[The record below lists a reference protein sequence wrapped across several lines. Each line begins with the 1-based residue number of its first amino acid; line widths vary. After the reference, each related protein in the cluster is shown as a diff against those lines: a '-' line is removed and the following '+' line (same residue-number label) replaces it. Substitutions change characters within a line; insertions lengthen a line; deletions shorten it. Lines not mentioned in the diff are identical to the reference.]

1 MKGKILFVVGLGVGY
16 VLGTRAGRERYE
28 QIRKAA
34 ERVWNQPSVQQG
46 VGTVK
51 EFATAR
57 VGDLGETV
65 LDGVKSLIGNATKSS
80 GATKQDVSSAAR
92 TAKSNISKAADAARS
107 AVDDAASK
115 LDDAIDD
122 ARWIKEHGLRGGV
135 LLPTLAPDVTWV
147 KPLYDPAY
155 DRLWAVLEVWSD
167 FRDAFTPLDVK
178 LIDKVI
184 AALAKKTPAA

>member
-57 VGDLGETV
+57 VGDLSETV
-65 LDGVKSLIGNATKSS
+65 LDGVKNLIGNATKSS

-92 TAKSNISKAADAARS
+92 TAKANISKAADAARS

-122 ARWIKEHGLRGGV
+122 TAEIASKSAKSSTSKSSTAKSRATKPSPTTGASAPGDETASAGL
-135 LLPTLAPDVTWV
+135 
-147 KPLYDPAY
+147 
-155 DRLWAVLEVWSD
+155 
-167 FRDAFTPLDVK
+167 
-178 LIDKVI
+178 
-184 AALAKKTPAA
+184 

>member
-34 ERVWNQPSVQQG
+34 QSVWNTPTVQHG

-51 EFATAR
+51 DFAMTR
-57 VGDLGETV
+57 VGDLSDTV
-65 LDGVKSLIGNATKSS
+65 LDGVKGFIGNATKTS
-80 GATKQDVSSAAR
+80 GATKQDVSRAAR
-92 TAKSNISKAADAARS
+92 SAKQNISKAADAAKS

-122 ARWIKEHGLRGGV
+122 A
-135 LLPTLAPDVTWV
+135 ADVAS
-147 KPLYDPAY
+147 K
-155 DRLWAVLEVWSD
+155 S
-167 FRDAFTPLDVK
+167 
-178 LIDKVI
+178 
-184 AALAKKTPAA
+184 AATSKSSSSAAKSRTSKPAAKGSSAASGSGSSSTSGS

>member
-34 ERVWNQPSVQQG
+34 QSVWNTPTVQQG

-51 EFATAR
+51 DFAMTR
-57 VGDLGETV
+57 VGDLSDTV
-65 LDGVKSLIGNATKSS
+65 LGGVKSFIGNATKTS
-80 GATKQDVSSAAR
+80 GATKHDVSRAAR
-92 TAKSNISKAADAARS
+92 SAKQNISKAADAAKS

-122 ARWIKEHGLRGGV
+122 AAGV
-135 LLPTLAPDVTWV
+135 AS
-147 KPLYDPAY
+147 K
-155 DRLWAVLEVWSD
+155 S
-167 FRDAFTPLDVK
+167 
-178 LIDKVI
+178 
-184 AALAKKTPAA
+184 AATSKRSSSAAKSSTSKPAAKGSSAASGSGSSSTSGS

>member
-122 ARWIKEHGLRGGV
+122 AAEVASKSAKSSTSKSSTAKSRN
-135 LLPTLAPDVTWV
+135 V
-147 KPLYDPAY
+147 KPSPTTGASAPGDETASAGL
-155 DRLWAVLEVWSD
+155 
-167 FRDAFTPLDVK
+167 
-178 LIDKVI
+178 
-184 AALAKKTPAA
+184 